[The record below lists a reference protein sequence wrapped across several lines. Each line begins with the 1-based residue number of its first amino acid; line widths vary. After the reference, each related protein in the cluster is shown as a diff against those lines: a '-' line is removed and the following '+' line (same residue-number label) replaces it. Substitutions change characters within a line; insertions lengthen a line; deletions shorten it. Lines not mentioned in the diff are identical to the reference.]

1 VNVVQ
6 LVIGGDVA
14 GGQIVALQI
23 AHAAR
28 DAGHRVSFVSPTPG
42 PFVERV
48 RREGFV
54 VEIVPISGALDV
66 RAVARLTRSFRGQR
80 ADLVHTH
87 GHFGV
92 NVAGRVAARLAG
104 AAVISHMHIENAF
117 RPGAGRGVQVRLD
130 NATAR
135 LCAAIVAVSDATRA
149 SLERQG
155 YPQAKLQT
163 IHNGIE
169 EPAPVDP
176 VELAPRPTILEV
188 ARLAE
193 VKGQRTLVR
202 ALARLDAHA
211 VLVGRDLEHGGAF
224 ERELRD
230 EAARLGVAER
240 VVFAGPR
247 DDVPSL
253 LAGCDVFCLPST
265 AEGLPIVVLEAMAAG
280 RPVVASAVGGT
291 PELVGDGVTGL
302 LVPPADPERLAEA
315 LGSLLADP
323 ARARALG
330 EAGRERVRR
339 EFSLQRSTARVLDLY
354 TLVSTMRA

>member
-1 VNVVQ
+1 VNVAQ

-23 AHAAR
+23 AYAAR
-28 DAGHRVSFVSPTPG
+28 DAGHLVSFVSPTPG
-42 PFVERV
+42 PFVDRV
-48 RREGFV
+48 RAEGFDATV
-54 VEIVPISGALDV
+54 IPIAGALDV
-66 RAVARLTRSFRGQR
+66 RAVAQLAR
-80 ADLVHTH
+80 AFQTVDLVHTH

-92 NVAGRVAARLAG
+92 NVPGRVAARRAG

-117 RPGAGRGVQVRLD
+117 RSGPGRAAQVRLD

-155 YPQAKLQT
+155 YPEGKLHT

-169 EPAPVDP
+169 EPPPAEP
-176 VELAPRPTILEV
+176 VELAPRPTILQV
-188 ARLAE
+188 ARLAA
-193 VKGQRTLVR
+193 VKGQHTLLR
-202 ALARLDAHA
+202 ALVSLDAHA
-211 VLVGRDLEHGGAF
+211 VLVGRDLEHGGAY

-230 EAARLGVAER
+230 AAASLGVADR
-240 VVFAGPR
+240 VFFAGAR
-247 DDVPSL
+247 DDIPAL
-253 LAGCDVFCLPST
+253 LAGCDVFCLPSSM
-265 AEGLPIVVLEAMAAG
+265 EGLPIVVLEAMAAS

-291 PELVGDGVTGL
+291 PELVADGVTGL
-302 LVPPADPERLAEA
+302 LVPPEDPVALAAA

-323 ARARALG
+323 ERARLLG
-330 EAGRERVRR
+330 AAGRDRVRR

-354 TLVSTMRA
+354 TRVSTMRA

>member
-42 PFVERV
+42 PFVDRV
-48 RREGFV
+48 RDEGFDAA
-54 VEIVPISGALDV
+54 IVPIGGALDWV
-66 RAVARLTRSFRGQR
+66 AVARLARAFR
-80 ADLVHTH
+80 AVDLVHTH

-92 NVAGRVAARLAG
+92 NVAGRVAAKLAG
-104 AAVISHMHIENAF
+104 ATVISHMHIENAF
-117 RPGAGRGVQVRLD
+117 RTSPGRGAQVRLD

-135 LCAAIVAVSDATRA
+135 LCTAIVAVSDATRA

-155 YPQAKLQT
+155 YPQSKLHT

-169 EPAPVDP
+169 EPPPVDP
-176 VELAPRPTILEV
+176 AELAPRPTILQV

-193 VKGQRTLVR
+193 VKGQRTLLR
-202 ALARLDAHA
+202 ALAQLDASA
-211 VLVGRDLEHGGAF
+211 VLVGRDIEHAGAY

-230 EAARLGVAER
+230 EAHRLGVSDR
-240 VVFAGPR
+240 VVFAGGR
-247 DDVPSL
+247 DDVPAL
-253 LAGCDVFCLPST
+253 LAACDVFCLPSS
-265 AEGLPIVVLEAMAAG
+265 AEGLPIVVLEAMASA

-291 PELVGDGVTGL
+291 PELVDDGVTGL
-302 LVPPADPERLAEA
+302 LVPPESPEALASALASLLSDPE
-315 LGSLLADP
+315 
-323 ARARALG
+323 RARALG
-330 EAGRERVRR
+330 EAGRDRVRS
-339 EFSLQRSTARVLDLY
+339 EFSLERSTARVLDLY
-354 TLVSTMRA
+354 TVVSTMRA